1 MLPPLRRR
9 EFLLTTTGAAATLAF
24 PATRA
29 FGAEPAL
36 APSPREDLL
45 LDKGWRFHEGD
56 IPFPEILTQDGSYD
70 NAKAGKASGAAAA
83 GYDDSEWPT
92 VTLPHDFVSFQPI
105 EPNANRAQG
114 YRRRGLAWYRNTL
127 RFAPEDEGKH
137 IELEI
142 GAAATFATVWF
153 NGTIVARNFSGY
165 NAIRIDLTPFALYGE
180 NANSLAI
187 RVDAQAMEGWWYEGG
202 GLYRDVRVIKRNAV
216 HVATDGVY
224 ANPVKSDR
232 GWTVPVEVTLASI
245 ATTDRAVTVMTE
257 LRDPAGAV
265 VASQSTRLSVPA
277 LDSSVARL
285 TLDVAAPRLWSIATP
300 ELYSTHTRLMDG
312 EACLDAVATTCG
324 FRTLHFDAARGL
336 LLNDAPVK
344 VQGVCLHQDH
354 AGVGVALPDAIW
366 DFRIRRLKALGCNAI
381 RCSHNAPS
389 PVLLDLC
396 DRYGLLVMDE
406 NRQFNPTPEYMAQLE
421 WMVRR
426 DRNHPSV
433 FLWSVFNEEPMQGT
447 AAGREMV
454 RRMAHAVKAL
464 DQTRPV
470 TAAMN
475 SGYFEPANVSQ
486 AVDVVGFNYNHQ
498 SYDAFHAAHPD
509 LPMISSEDTSAFMT
523 RGDYATDAGRHVL
536 DSYDDQIGIDTH
548 RGAWKAIAQR
558 DFIAGGFVW
567 TGFDYHGEPS
577 PSGWPTN
584 SSQFGIMDLCGFD
597 KAAFYI
603 HQAQWVKD
611 RPVLWLVP
619 HWNWAGREGQPV
631 KVMAMSNL
639 DEVEVL
645 LNGVTQ
651 GRQRVDP
658 FEMNSWSVAYAP
670 GTLEAVGYRGGA
682 VAARAR
688 VQTTGAAAAL
698 KVTPDRDRAR
708 GDGRDAVAFRIEA
721 TDAKGRPHP
730 LARSLARFAVEGGEI
745 IGLGNGD
752 PNCLDPEKGDRRVL
766 YNGLAQVIVRPGEG
780 FSGELILT
788 ASADGLRAGR
798 GVVRVA
804 ATPPPARQ
812 TAGPSFMLLDWWYQ
826 APATARYEDALAK
839 RYDDLLQWPDFGGR
853 GLLDPLPADGY
864 CLCSAQFTPHARM
877 QTQGAVVD
885 FFRVVGACDVF
896 DGDELIARKQ
906 EPGDGLLTA
915 VLPPKRGQRRLNVVF
930 HVVAGQ
936 PFGFRKDV
944 TVKLGSEDRR

>member
-1 MLPPLRRR
+1 MPPPLDRRA
-9 EFLLTTTGAAATLAF
+9 FLLTTTGAAAALAL
-24 PATRA
+24 PGARV
-29 FGAEPAL
+29 FGAEPAPS
-36 APSPREDLL
+36 PSPRQDLL

-165 NAIRIDLTPFALYGE
+165 NAIRIDLTPFARYGE

-202 GLYRDVRVIKRNAV
+202 GLYRDVRILKRQAV
-216 HVATDGVY
+216 HIATDGVY
-224 ANPVKSDR
+224 ANPVKGER
-232 GWTVPVEVTLASI
+232 GWTVPVEVTVASI
-245 ATTDRAVTVMTE
+245 AAADRPVTVMTE
-257 LRDPAGAV
+257 LRDPAGVV
-265 VASQSTRLSVPA
+265 VAAQSVGLAVPA
-277 LDSSVARL
+277 LDSAVARL
-285 TLDVAAPRLWSIATP
+285 TLDVAAPRLWSIAAP
-300 ELYSTHTRLMDG
+300 ALYTVRTRLMDG
-312 EACLDAVATTCG
+312 EACLDEVATPCG
-324 FRTLHFDAARGL
+324 FRTIRFDAARGL

-354 AGVGVALPDAIW
+354 AGVGVAIPDAIW
-366 DFRIRRLKALGCNAI
+366 AFRIRRLKELGCNAI

-421 WMVRR
+421 WMVQR

-433 FLWSVFNEEPMQGT
+433 FLWSVFNEEPMQGS

-454 RRMAHAVKAL
+454 RRMVHAVKAL
-464 DQTRPV
+464 DRTRPV

-523 RGDYATDAGRHVL
+523 RGDYASDPGRHVL

-548 RGAWKAIAQR
+548 RAAWRAIAER
-558 DFIAGGFVW
+558 DFVAGGFVW

-619 HWNWAGREGQPV
+619 HWNWAGREGQPI

-639 DEVEVL
+639 DEVEVR
-645 LNGVTQ
+645 LNGMSQ

-670 GTLEAVGYRGGA
+670 GTLEAVGYRAGA
-682 VAARAR
+682 VAARTR
-688 VQTTGAAAAL
+688 VQTTGEAAAL
-698 KVTPDRDRAR
+698 KVTSDRVRAR

-721 TDAKGRPHP
+721 ADAQGRPHP
-730 LARSLARFAVEGGEI
+730 LAKPLARFAVEGGEI

-752 PNCLDPEKGDRRVL
+752 PNCLDPEKGDRRAL
-766 YNGLAQVIVRPGEG
+766 YNGLAQVIVRPREG
-780 FSGELILT
+780 FSGDLVLT
-788 ASADGLRAGR
+788 ASAEGLRPGR
-798 GVVRVA
+798 GVVRVVA
-804 ATPPPARQ
+804 AAPPPRQ
-812 TAGPSFMLLDWWYQ
+812 AAGPSFMLLDWWYQ
-826 APATARYEDALAK
+826 APATPRYEDALAK
-839 RYDDLLQWPDFGGR
+839 RHDNLLQWPDFGGR

-877 QTQGAVVD
+877 QAQGGVVD
-885 FFRVVGACDVF
+885 FFRVVGACEVF
-896 DGDELIARKQ
+896 DGDDLIARKS
-906 EPGDGLLTA
+906 EPAEGPLTA
-915 VLPPKRGQRRLNVVF
+915 ALPPKPGPRRLNVVF

-944 TVKLGSEDRR
+944 TVKLRPGDQR